1 MQQQS
6 CIFLSMDKH
15 LPFPAD
21 PITSDHDSRIHPLDI
36 GSLGVPNNLAL
47 APMAGTSDTVYRAIC
62 REMGAGLVVTE
73 LVSARGIC
81 YDPDLKRSWRYLEIT
96 PEAERPVAIQL
107 FGADPDDFYRAIRRI
122 HEHPVLRQCDLIDL
136 NMGCP
141 VPKVVRGGEGSALMK
156 DPPLAGRIIEAS
168 VRALAEVAA
177 AGADT
182 GPFSGSGSAAAIKPL
197 TVKFRKGWDDQS
209 VNAPE
214 FARLCQEA
222 GADAVTI
229 HARTRD
235 QFYSGKADWSIITA
249 VKQAVTIPVYGN
261 GDIIDAPSARRMLQ
275 ETGVDGLMIGRAAQG
290 NPWIFQEIAAELAGL
305 PDLGRRPKSGKPT
318 PQARA
323 AMIVRHLHGLVSRVG
338 ERTAVAEMRAQLA
351 YYLRGTPQA
360 AHWKNIALRAKTVA
374 EVEAFLADWL
384 QEMQQMAVN

>member
-1 MQQQS
+1 
-6 CIFLSMDKH
+6 MDIDAC
-15 LPFPAD
+15 FV
-21 PITSDHDSRIHPLDI
+21 SDNVSDQPESLIHPLAI
-36 GSLGVPNNLAL
+36 GSLVVPNNLAL

-81 YDPDLKRSWRYLEIT
+81 YDPALKRSWRYLEIM

-107 FGADPDDFYRAIRRI
+107 FGADPDDFYRAIQLI
-122 HEHPVLRQCDLIDL
+122 HQHPILRQCDLIDL

-209 VNAPE
+209 VNAPA

-222 GADAVTI
+222 GAAAVTI

-261 GDIIDAPSARRMLQ
+261 GDIINATSARQMLQ

-290 NPWIFQEIAAELAGL
+290 NPWIFQEITAELANL
-305 PDLGRRPKSGKPT
+305 PKNGPRPFFGKPT

-323 AMIVRHLHGLVSRVG
+323 AMVLRHLRGLAVRVG

-360 AHWKNIALRAKTVA
+360 AQWKNIAMRAKTVV
-374 EVEAFLADWL
+374 EVEAFLDEWL
-384 QEMQQMAVN
+384 KDMQRLAVN

>member
-1 MQQQS
+1 
-6 CIFLSMDKH
+6 MDIH
-15 LPFPAD
+15 LPF
-21 PITSDHDSRIHPLDI
+21 ITDSFTSGAQSLIHPLAI
-36 GSLGVPNNLAL
+36 GSLAVSNNLAL

-107 FGADPDDFYRAIRRI
+107 FGADPDDFYRAILRI

-156 DPPLAGRIIEAS
+156 DPLLAGRIIEAS
-168 VRALAEVAA
+168 VRALAEIAA

-182 GPFSGSGSAAAIKPL
+182 GPFSGSGTAAVTKPL

-222 GADAVTI
+222 GAPPSRSMPGPATSSTVAKPTG
-229 HARTRD
+229 R
-235 QFYSGKADWSIITA
+235 SSPPSSKPLPSLSTA
-249 VKQAVTIPVYGN
+249 MATSSMHHPPAACCRKPA
-261 GDIIDAPSARRMLQ
+261 
-275 ETGVDGLMIGRAAQG
+275 VDGLMIGRAAQG
-290 NPWIFQEIAAELAGL
+290 NPWIFQEITTELAGL

-318 PQARA
+318 PQARS
-323 AMIVRHLHGLVSRVG
+323 AMILRHLRGLVARVG

-360 AHWKNIALRAKTVA
+360 AHWKNIAMRAKSVV
-374 EVEAFLADWL
+374 EVEAFLAEWL
-384 QEMQQMAVN
+384 LDMQRLAEN

>member
-1 MQQQS
+1 
-6 CIFLSMDKH
+6 MDIH
-15 LPFPAD
+15 LPFIPD
-21 PITSDHDSRIHPLDI
+21 SFTSGSQSLIHPLAI
-36 GSLGVPNNLAL
+36 GSLAVSNNVAL

-107 FGADPDDFYRAIRRI
+107 FGADPDDFYRAILRI

-141 VPKVVRGGEGSALMK
+141 VAKVVRGGEGSALMK

-168 VRALAEVAA
+168 IRALAEIAA

-182 GPFSGSGSAAAIKPL
+182 GPFSGSGTAAVTKPL

-222 GADAVTI
+222 GAAAVTI

-261 GDIIDAPSARRMLQ
+261 GDVIDAPSARRMLQ

-290 NPWIFQEIAAELAGL
+290 NPWIFQEITAELANL
-305 PDLGRRPKSGKPT
+305 PKNGPGPFLGKPT

-323 AMIVRHLHGLVSRVG
+323 AMIVRHLHGLVARVG

-360 AHWKNIALRAKTVA
+360 AHWKNIAMRAKTVT

-384 QEMQQMAVN
+384 LEMQHLVEN

>member
-1 MQQQS
+1 
-6 CIFLSMDKH
+6 MDIH
-15 LPFPAD
+15 LPF
-21 PITSDHDSRIHPLDI
+21 ITDSFTSGAQSLIHPLAI
-36 GSLGVPNNLAL
+36 GSLDVPNNLAL

-107 FGADPDDFYRAIRRI
+107 FGADPDDFYRAILRI

-156 DPPLAGRIIEAS
+156 DPLLAGRIIEAS
-168 VRALAEVAA
+168 VRALAEIAA

-182 GPFSGSGSAAAIKPL
+182 GPISGSGSAAAIKPL
-197 TVKFRKGWDDQS
+197 TVKFRKGWDDQT

-214 FARLCQEA
+214 FARHCQEA
-222 GADAVTI
+222 GAAAVTI

-261 GDIIDAPSARRMLQ
+261 GDVVDAPSARRMLQ
-275 ETGVDGLMIGRAAQG
+275 QTGVDGLMIGRAAQG
-290 NPWIFQEIAAELAGL
+290 NPWIFQEIIDELASL
-305 PDLGRRPKSGKPT
+305 PKNGPGPFLGKPT

-323 AMIVRHLHGLVSRVG
+323 AMIVRHLRGLVARVG

-360 AHWKNIALRAKTVA
+360 AHWKNIAMRAKSVV
-374 EVEAFLADWL
+374 EVEAFLAEWL
-384 QEMQQMAVN
+384 LDMQRLVEN